1 MHAINALQSSTVVR
15 DAETPHA
22 VAASSLAPR
31 PRTCAETGL
40 SENLLQELVAKHL
53 HNEGVMELG
62 HLASRCA
69 LPGPVLDDIV
79 APLRKQ
85 GYIEVRGAAADS
97 GALRFAL
104 TDRGRAFALEAL
116 MRDGYLGPAPVP
128 LAHYAKIIKAQ
139 SLHGH
144 HITRERMHEA
154 FATTTIRAEIL
165 DQLGAALNSG
175 RATFVYG
182 PAGSGKTYM
191 CQRLARMLGDPV
203 LIPHAIAVGDTAV
216 RLFDPVVHHPVDRPH
231 AGLEL
236 RLREGFDP
244 RFVLCHRPAVITGGE
259 LTLDML
265 EIRYDGASR
274 QHLAPLQLKATN
286 GIYLL
291 DDLGR
296 QRVATVDVF
305 NRWIVPLESKQ
316 DFLSLASGARFPV
329 PFDLVL
335 IFSTN
340 LDPAKLADEAFL
352 RRIGHKIQFGHLTPE
367 EYTAIWRQ
375 VCGDQGIAFDPDLV
389 QVVLDDLY
397 PASKRPL
404 LACHPRDLLGMALD
418 QARYLGDARPTPELL
433 RKAWK
438 SYFVDLK
445 AGKD

>member
-1 MHAINALQSSTVVR
+1 MHAINAPQHSAVSR
-15 DAETPHA
+15 EDETPRA
-22 VAASSLAPR
+22 AAASSLAPR
-31 PRTCAETGL
+31 PRTRVETGL

-62 HLASRCA
+62 QLASRCA

-85 GYIEVRGAAADS
+85 AYVEVRGAAADS
-97 GALRFAL
+97 AALRFAL

-128 LAHYAKIIKAQ
+128 LVHYAKVIEAQ
-139 SLHGH
+139 TVHGH
-144 HITRERMHEA
+144 QITHQRMHEA

-191 CQRLARMLGDPV
+191 CTRLARMLGGPV

-216 RLFDPVVHHPVDRPH
+216 RLFDPVVHHPVDRSH
-231 AGLEL
+231 AALEL

-265 EIRYDGASR
+265 EIRYDAASR
-274 QHLAPLQLKATN
+274 RHHAPLQLKATN

-335 IFSTN
+335 VFSTN
-340 LDPAKLADEAFL
+340 LEPAKLADEAFL
-352 RRIGHKIQFGHLTPE
+352 RRIGHKIRFGHLTTE

-375 VCGDQGIAFDPDLV
+375 VCGDREIEFDPGLV
-389 QVVLDDLY
+389 RYVLDDLY

-418 QARYLGDARPTPELL
+418 QVRYLGGTRPTPELL
-433 RKAWK
+433 RSAWS

-445 AGKD
+445 AGEG

>member
-1 MHAINALQSSTVVR
+1 MQAINALFSPTGFHEDVASEAT
-15 DAETPHA
+15 A
-22 VAASSLAPR
+22 VTALAPR
-31 PRTCAETGL
+31 PRTCVETGL
-40 SENLLQELVAKHL
+40 SENLLQELIVKHL

-62 HLASRCA
+62 QLASRCA

-79 APLRKQ
+79 AALRKQ
-85 GYIEVRGAAADS
+85 SYVEVRGAADHS

-104 TDRGRAFALEAL
+104 TDRGRVFAMEAL
-116 MRDGYLGPAPVP
+116 MRDGYVGPAPVP
-128 LAHYAKIIKAQ
+128 LAHYAKIIEAQ
-139 SLHGH
+139 TVHGH
-144 HITRERMHEA
+144 QITREAMHKA

-216 RLFDPVVHHPVDRPH
+216 RLFDPVVHHPVESRP
-231 AGLEL
+231 AGPEL
-236 RLREGFDP
+236 MLQQGSDP
-244 RFVLCHRPAVITGGE
+244 RFVLCRRPAVITGGE

-265 EIRYDGASR
+265 EIRYDAASR
-274 QHLAPLQLKATN
+274 QHHAPLQLKATN

-335 IFSTN
+335 VFSTN
-340 LDPAKLADEAFL
+340 VDPAKLADEAFL
-352 RRIGHKIQFGHLTPE
+352 RRIGHKVQFAPLTPE

-375 VCGDQGIAFDPDLV
+375 VCGDRGIEFDPGLV
-389 QVVLDDLY
+389 RYVLDDLY
-397 PASKRPL
+397 PSAKRPL

-418 QARYLGDARPTPELL
+418 QARYLGGAQPTPELL
-433 RKAWK
+433 RSAWK

-445 AGKD
+445 AGDD

>member
-1 MHAINALQSSTVVR
+1 MHAINALQHSTIFYEE
-15 DAETPHA
+15 ETPA
-22 VAASSLAPR
+22 VAAVSSLAPR
-31 PRTCAETGL
+31 PRTCVETGL
-40 SENLLQELVAKHL
+40 SENLLQELVVKHL

-62 HLASRCA
+62 QLASRCA
-69 LPGPVLDDIV
+69 LPGPVLDDIM

-85 GYIEVRGAAADS
+85 GYVEVRGAAADS
-97 GALRFAL
+97 SALRFAL

-116 MRDGYLGPAPVP
+116 MRDGYVGPAPVP
-128 LAHYAKIIKAQ
+128 LAQYVKIIEAQ
-139 SLHGH
+139 SVHGH
-144 HITRERMHEA
+144 HITHQRMHEA

-191 CQRLARMLGDPV
+191 CQRLARMLGGPV
-203 LIPHAIAVGDTAV
+203 LIPHAIAVGDNAV
-216 RLFDPVVHHPVDRPH
+216 RLFDPVVHYPVDRRRSGP
-231 AGLEL
+231 EL

-274 QHLAPLQLKATN
+274 QHHAPLQLKATN

-352 RRIGHKIQFGHLTPE
+352 RRIGHKIQFCCLTPE
-367 EYTAIWRQ
+367 EYIAIWRQ
-375 VCGDQGIAFDPDLV
+375 VCGDRGIEFDPDLV
-389 QVVLDDLY
+389 RYVLDDLY
-397 PASKRPL
+397 PTSKRPL

-418 QARYLGDARPTPELL
+418 QASYIGGARPTPELL
-433 RKAWK
+433 RSAWS

-445 AGKD
+445 AGED